1 MLYTQGNI
9 IKNIYQEWKWKV
21 NKDTTNRCSRTR
33 DWDASYK
40 LCMSSK
46 LPKTKFVRYRKKSGS
61 IPDWANP
68 EFFQYNAPSQI
79 ESYRISCEGD
89 SGSGQIFATQYT
101 DRQTRVEHKKF
112 VLSAVLTKGVYDN
125 FYVKKFPFREK
136 SYRLPCGAYTYSK
149 KHGKYIQEMSI
160 SQKTTFPEIFNW
172 IKRQITTKPYLE
184 TAL

>member
-1 MLYTQGNI
+1 
-9 IKNIYQEWKWKV
+9 
-21 NKDTTNRCSRTR
+21 
-33 DWDASYK
+33 
-40 LCMSSK
+40 MSSK

-89 SGSGQIFATQYT
+89 SGSGQIFATKYT

-112 VLSAVLTKGVYDN
+112 VLSAVLTAKGSEY
-125 FYVKKFPFREK
+125 FYVNKFFFGGK

-149 KHGKYIQEMSI
+149 KNTENTSKKCQLAKKQRFRKYSI
-160 SQKTTFPEIFNW
+160 GLNDKSQRNHI
-172 IKRQITTKPYLE
+172 
-184 TAL
+184 